1 MFVHFQTKT
10 LKTAVIAPLHTGHS
24 DTALMQLA
32 HRQRWPHGTTAY
44 SALSSKQMAHS
55 VVTGLVEAGLGGSG
69 SGGSGSSAQHL
80 AATGRLPGDVRL
92 RPTSLARFELSAE

>member
-1 MFVHFQTKT
+1 MKT

-24 DTALMQLA
+24 DTALMQLL

-55 VVTGLVEAGLGGSG
+55 AVIGLVEAGLGSDSG
-69 SGGSGSSAQHL
+69 VSSSPASAL
-80 AATGRLPGDVRL
+80 SLPLDAPALALYGFAATLTSQVR
-92 RPTSLARFELSAE
+92 TVS

>member
-1 MFVHFQTKT
+1 MKT
-10 LKTAVIAPLHTGHS
+10 RKTDVNAPLHTGHS

-55 VVTGLVEAGLGGSG
+55 AVVGLVEAGLGGSG
-69 SGGSGSSAQHL
+69 LGCSGSPASAL
-80 AATGRLPGDVRL
+80 SLPLEAAMAMYGFAATLTSQVRTE
-92 RPTSLARFELSAE
+92 R